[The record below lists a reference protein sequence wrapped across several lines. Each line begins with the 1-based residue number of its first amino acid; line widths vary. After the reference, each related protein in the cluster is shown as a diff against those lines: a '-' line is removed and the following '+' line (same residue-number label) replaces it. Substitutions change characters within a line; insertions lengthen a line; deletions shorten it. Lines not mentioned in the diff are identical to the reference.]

1 LKRVLHGASKNT
13 ADNPDTLN
21 EVKVCGVKNLIRFKT
36 GYFQVMGK
44 RDEWKCGGEEERTR
58 RKTELKVGHYKC
70 KKEVGTACRALREKT
85 NRGENLQAAD

>member
-13 ADNPDTLN
+13 TDNPDTLN
-21 EVKVCGVKNLIRFKT
+21 EVQVCGVKNLIRFKT

-58 RKTELKVGHYKC
+58 RKTDLKVGHYKC
-70 KKEVGTACRALREKT
+70 KRRAGLKA
-85 NRGENLQAAD
+85 GSSKD